1 MRLLWFIAAWGL
13 EQKLVYL
20 VNLCLFIG
28 LFMQIRPIIFFPPLF
43 ETTVVREVK
52 LRKNKVD
59 FDLKT
64 RTGLRLWFG
73 GLWVLFF
80 VFFFSWISL
89 KLSVWWCPAE
99 NNSLSSSKSTQ
110 CSRGQPCPGC
120 SAQGCLHPW
129 GKIWA
134 SGLCQPSFS
143 AGQPSSWGQS
153 GVTWLYL
160 GVSFCGWV
168 YEGLCKLG

>member
-1 MRLLWFIAAWGL
+1 M
-13 EQKLVYL
+13 VYL

-64 RTGLRLWFG
+64 RAGLRLWFG

-80 VFFFSWISL
+80 VFFL
-89 KLSVWWCPAE
+89 
-99 NNSLSSSKSTQ
+99 
-110 CSRGQPCPGC
+110 
-120 SAQGCLHPW
+120 
-129 GKIWA
+129 
-134 SGLCQPSFS
+134 
-143 AGQPSSWGQS
+143 
-153 GVTWLYL
+153 L
-160 GVSFCGWV
+160 G
-168 YEGLCKLG
+168 